1 MWRLESIG
9 SSQQTHSAT
18 SPWLSRESLNVH
30 FAAIYNTL
38 DSMIP
43 EGLPLVRQSASQI
56 DLDADGPPAAVQ
68 VLHIVAYLLSN
79 KLLTYPNVLHIF
91 EQLKL
96 HGLYHYLHALCRMRS
111 PTAQSIAE
119 SIFPLAV
126 VAGDITMVKSLLEV
140 GLDLNFRRCWHPET
154 QEYMTPLQAACLSR
168 HTELAH
174 EFIRRGSKIDNPDAT
189 YYSGSMVLAVF
200 GYNRYG
206 ACDVDYSSEIQY
218 DQTNEL
224 IGILDAMIMSGANV
238 DDLLLSKEPGFLFCQ
253 HHSPLAAAVACH
265 NGQLVTYLLQKGAS
279 VNVSSKDEYTPLYAW
294 FSRET
299 HSRTQAAKKTDVL
312 ITLLE
317 AGADVNAVRHYH
329 KPSYLEL
336 AAEEAPDVFELFLRY
351 GATITAPVW
360 NRVLGYEDDNTGTK
374 FGLLW
379 KYTLDNWPRDLTDG
393 VINAVS
399 LKWYSL
405 SQQTGEN
412 ILRSISLEKQTYSAK
427 LLLAAI
433 RHNASDLI
441 KILLDQNLAE
451 NVLKLSPEFC
461 ETIESCCYTGQI
473 NGLIQ
478 FQSRASVGYSLIA
491 QPGIASICNAILGQK
506 YDLANELLSEGADI
520 NAFTT
525 EEGTTALIAAIR
537 MRNETLAVELI
548 GRGALVHYGIICS
561 DCSPE
566 YDSRSDAFIEAIHWG
581 NESVILACLDA
592 SINLNLPGSVGSLY
606 TSCECQTP
614 LERAIQSDNWILVE
628 SLLLRGASPNRLPR
642 LKSSL
647 HHRSPLEAAVYFGG
661 LKTESRNAQA
671 RSRVVAGFKMLLQA
685 GADPRDEKAL
695 YAAVS
700 DLEMTTILLQ
710 AIEAYKWSHK
720 LECPNIGHLPFLWA
734 LVNGWLDQILL
745 LLEHPIIQLE
755 AWPWDPPLCWAIE
768 WNKPE
773 VVEVLLQHG
782 ANPNKVPNSADTPL
796 QLAAT
801 KGKKDIVDILMR
813 YGADVNAPPS
823 KWRGGAT
830 ALQKAAVHGYLGLA
844 YAFIIHDADVNA
856 PPGKWNGRTALEGAA
871 EHGRL
876 DMVQMLLNAGAD
888 IGEGGH
894 GQYERALKRA
904 GKNGHLAVKR
914 LLEEH
919 HSWYSERQ

>member
-1 MWRLESIG
+1 MWRLESLG
-9 SSQQTHSAT
+9 SSQQTHSA
-18 SPWLSRESLNVH
+18 LSSLLLRESWNVH
-30 FAAIYNTL
+30 FAAIHNTL

-43 EGLPLVRQSASQI
+43 EDLPLVRQSASQI
-56 DLDADGPPAAVQ
+56 DLDADGPLAAVQ

-79 KLLTYPNVLHIF
+79 KLPTRSNALHNF
-91 EQLKL
+91 EQPKL
-96 HGLYHYLHALCRMRS
+96 HGLYRHLHAFCRMRS

-126 VAGDITMVKSLLEV
+126 VAGDIALVKSLLEV
-140 GLDLNFRRCWHPET
+140 GLDLNFRRCWHPAT
-154 QEYMTPLQAACLSR
+154 QEYMTPLQAAYLSR

-174 EFIRRGSKIDNPDAT
+174 EFIRRGSKIDNLDAT
-189 YYSGSMVLAVF
+189 FYSGSMVLAVLA
-200 GYNRYG
+200 YNRYWS
-206 ACDVDYSSEIQY
+206 CDVDYSSEIQY

-224 IGILDAMIMSGANV
+224 IGILDAMIISGANV
-238 DDLLLSKEPGFLFCQ
+238 DDLLLSKEGEPGFLFCQ
-253 HHSPLAAAVACH
+253 HHSPLAAAVAHH
-265 NGQLVTYLLQKGAS
+265 NGRLVTYLLQKGAS
-279 VNVSSKDEYTPLYAW
+279 VNVLYQNGYTPLYAW
-294 FSRET
+294 FSPET
-299 HSRTQAAKKTDVL
+299 HSRTQTVKRTDVL

-317 AGADVNAVRHYH
+317 AGADVNAVRH

-336 AAEEAPDVFELFLRY
+336 AAEEPPDVFKLFLHY

-360 NRVLGYEDDNTGTK
+360 SRVLECKDDSTGTR
-374 FGLLW
+374 FDLLW
-379 KYTLDNWPRDLTDG
+379 KYTLDDWSRDLTDG
-393 VINAVS
+393 AINAVA

-441 KILLDQNLAE
+441 DILLDQNLAE
-451 NVLKLSPEFC
+451 NVLTLSPEFC

-491 QPGIASICNAILGQK
+491 QPGIPSICNAILGQK

-525 EEGTTALIAAIR
+525 EKGTTALIAAIR

-548 GRGALVHYGIICS
+548 GRGALVHHGIICS

-592 SINLNLPGSVGSLY
+592 STNLNLLGSVGSP
-606 TSCECQTP
+606 SNCRCQTP
-614 LERAIQSDNWILVE
+614 LERAIQSDNWMLVE
-628 SLLLRGASPNRLPR
+628 SLLLRGASPNRLPH
-642 LKSSL
+642 LKFNL
-647 HHRSPLEAAVYFGG
+647 HHRSPLETAAYFGC
-661 LKTESRNAQA
+661 LKTEGRSAQA

-685 GADPRDEKAL
+685 GADPRDETAL
-695 YAAVS
+695 CAAVP
-700 DLEMTTILLQ
+700 DLEMMTILLQ

-720 LECPNIGHLPFLWA
+720 LECPNIGHLPFLRA

-745 LLEHPIIQLE
+745 LLEHPIVQLE
-755 AWPWDPPLCWAIE
+755 AWPWDPLLCWAIE
-768 WNKPE
+768 MNKPE

-782 ANPNKVPNSADTPL
+782 VNPNKVPDSADTPL

-801 KGKKDIVDILMR
+801 KGRKDIIDLLMR

-844 YAFIIHDADVNA
+844 YTFIIHDADVNA
-856 PPGKWNGRTALEGAA
+856 PPGKWDGRTALEGAA

-894 GQYERALKRA
+894 GQYEHALKRA

-919 HSWYSERQ
+919 HSRYSEQ